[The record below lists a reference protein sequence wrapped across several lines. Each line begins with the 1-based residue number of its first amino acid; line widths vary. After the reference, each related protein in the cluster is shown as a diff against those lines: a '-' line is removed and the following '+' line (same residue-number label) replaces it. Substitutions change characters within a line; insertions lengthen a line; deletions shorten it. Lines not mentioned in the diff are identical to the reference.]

1 MIGSRRETFGA
12 TFRRSIPHQACNRLQ
27 TLNRKKSTLRSNSM
41 KKSRMLAITLALLGY
56 GASAIA
62 ADSRSQ
68 SIKSHAPKGIT
79 TAFYTCVDKA
89 DSDTVAAAACL
100 SDEQTRQDNRLNTSY
115 KALLGKLTPKNKEAL
130 ILAEREWLKFQEAN
144 GDFENGIYGNENI
157 ANLQLTQNEMFRK
170 CERANALDTYLI
182 VANIQ

>member
-1 MIGSRRETFGA
+1 
-12 TFRRSIPHQACNRLQ
+12 
-27 TLNRKKSTLRSNSM
+27 
-41 KKSRMLAITLALLGY
+41 MLALTVALLGY
-56 GASAIA
+56 GTA
-62 ADSRSQ
+62 AVADDSRSQ
-68 SIKSHAPKGIT
+68 SIKSHAPRGIT

-100 SDEQTRQDNRLNTSY
+100 SDEQTRQDDRLNASY

-130 ILAEREWLKFQEAN
+130 IRAEREWLKFQEAN
-144 GDFENGIYGNENI
+144 GEFENAIYGSENV

-182 VANIQ
+182 VANVQ